1 MFKLNFLKNQTI
13 TADELNTLGYNL
25 ANTAITTFTD
35 GTLYGVS
42 DLNEITEHLINKG
55 IKKGYNNECAVI
67 LTDTGVYI
75 DSGLVFF
82 ECGATMEIDDYGIN
96 LEFEDSTAT
105 QYVYLFFDVTN
116 NVGGARCTTELPN
129 SDYVMLAK
137 ITDGA
142 IDSTIR
148 DVAYMKNASV
158 LPNVYN
164 TASVK
169 VYSQNGYV
177 TKVDVGAGYK
187 KFLFKSQYQLL
198 FLDFEDDEYYSMGT
212 YPDELK
218 SGKISTNSVPVA
230 VRNGTYTDCTITY
243 ENEYMTIKALTDH
256 KGSTDQY
263 FNIYINI
270 KCM

>member
-1 MFKLNFLKNQTI
+1 MFKLNFLKNQSI

-42 DLNEITEHLINKG
+42 DLNAITEQLINKG

-75 DSGLVFF
+75 DSGLAFF
-82 ECGATMEIDDYGIN
+82 ECGATMEIDDYGIS
-96 LEFEDSTAT
+96 LAFEDSTAT

-116 NVGGARCTTELPN
+116 NVGGAKCTTELPEG
-129 SDYVMLAK
+129 DYVMLAK
-137 ITDGA
+137 IANGA

-164 TASVK
+164 SASINIVAQK
-169 VYSQNGYV
+169 GYV
-177 TKVDVGAGYK
+177 AKANVGAGYK
-187 KFLFKSQYQLL
+187 KFLLITNEQFL
-198 FLDFEDDEYYSMGT
+198 FLNFENDKYYSLRNNDDNVLNG
-212 YPDELK
+212 D
-218 SGKISTNSVPVA
+218 IST
-230 VRNGTYTDCTITY
+230 GTVYLKVGSSTSIGCTIAY
-243 ENEYMTIKALTDH
+243 ENEYITITALQDATYMS
-256 KGSTDQY
+256 GNYMQIQ
-263 FNIYINI
+263 FNIN
-270 KCM
+270 CM